1 MGQELCQTQRYAQQ
15 SLPVSKSSQAPLMR
29 PSDEWHL
36 QSKTRSS
43 GIPSSNR
50 RKLPLFEGLLVGLSG
65 LDGYRISSRPSSP
78 RSREDNH
85 QMPSDGISA
94 SCRPARSRESVL
106 AGPTRRPGRA
116 PSEALIPGSRMAMS
130 EAMSEEVMRATET
143 CGAGPQ
149 AFTAPGDCADKLPAY
164 VKSNHVIFGIRDL
177 AKRSSSKD
185 RS

>member
-1 MGQELCQTQRYAQQ
+1 MGQESRQTQRYAQQ
-15 SLPVSKSSQAPLMR
+15 SLPVSKPSQAPLMR

-36 QSKTRSS
+36 QSKTRPS

-85 QMPSDGISA
+85 QMPSDEISA

-116 PSEALIPGSRMAMS
+116 PSEALIPGSRM
-130 EAMSEEVMRATET
+130 AMSEEVMRATET

-177 AKRSSSKD
+177 ANRSSSKD